1 MTWMVCLMIMV
12 CAFFI
17 IVCTGLTV
25 ALVWKYIHGAS
36 NPFPEDNFEELLI
49 ILRLII
55 NSELEEYDK
64 EIFSRKGSLTNQNFD
79 MYYDDICKKVIGN
92 ISPNVMTQLTRYT
105 TEENVYRIVARS
117 TKEYLKNKILNGG

>member
-17 IVCTGLTV
+17 IVCIGLTV
-25 ALVWKYIHGAS
+25 ALVWKYIHDVS

-64 EIFSRKGSLTNQNFD
+64 EIFSRKGFLTNQNFD

-92 ISPNVMTQLTRYT
+92 ISPNVMAQLTRYT